1 MRRLN
6 NSWKASLI
14 LWRVL
19 LETGNKKYNSN
30 SDNDNVEVY
39 RDHDGDD
46 NNLGNIGN
54 ENNTDISDKTL
65 KATGMVVW

>member
-1 MRRLN
+1 MCRLN
-6 NSWKASLI
+6 NIWKASLI

-19 LETGNKKYNSN
+19 LKTGNKKYNSN

-54 ENNTDISDKTL
+54 ENNTDISDRTL